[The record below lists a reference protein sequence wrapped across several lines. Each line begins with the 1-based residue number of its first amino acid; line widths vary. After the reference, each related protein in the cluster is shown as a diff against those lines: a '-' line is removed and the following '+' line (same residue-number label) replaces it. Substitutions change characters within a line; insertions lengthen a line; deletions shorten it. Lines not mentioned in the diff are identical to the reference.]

1 MKGPSPQ
8 VAATRDKVLAARR
21 DSRIG
26 PNGSLAA
33 QPLDTSLLQ
42 EGIRATQVAP
52 AFTSVP
58 PCGTAPE
65 RYGDDL
71 ARVPPFAPSPPAKEY
86 VKINAVHLYFNADG
100 TVAAQRAQET
110 VSGEGKGRMR
120 LTGVVPALKAEPAC
134 GTAEKLSSR
143 NYTVTPYNQLGDRPF
158 SAKSGRTSQEISM
171 RYIDV
176 KWLHD
181 NEKYPIRLVSEIGSD
196 DYEIRK
202 LEFFKDGRCG
212 FASEFEASLGVEL
225 GSATVPSLDE
235 INTDCE
241 FDGEEISQSD
251 FERLWATVVG

>member
-33 QPLDTSLLQ
+33 QRAQPLDTSLLQ

-58 PCGTAPE
+58 PCGT
-65 RYGDDL
+65 
-71 ARVPPFAPSPPAKEY
+71 APSPPAKEY

-100 TVAAQRAQET
+100 TVAAQRAQKT

-158 SAKSGRTSQEISM
+158 SAKSRRSGQ
-171 RYIDV
+171 
-176 KWLHD
+176 
-181 NEKYPIRLVSEIGSD
+181 
-196 DYEIRK
+196 
-202 LEFFKDGRCG
+202 
-212 FASEFEASLGVEL
+212 AS
-225 GSATVPSLDE
+225 
-235 INTDCE
+235 C
-241 FDGEEISQSD
+241 
-251 FERLWATVVG
+251 ERLSNNFGARQSAIVAAGSNWRTWSTRINVF